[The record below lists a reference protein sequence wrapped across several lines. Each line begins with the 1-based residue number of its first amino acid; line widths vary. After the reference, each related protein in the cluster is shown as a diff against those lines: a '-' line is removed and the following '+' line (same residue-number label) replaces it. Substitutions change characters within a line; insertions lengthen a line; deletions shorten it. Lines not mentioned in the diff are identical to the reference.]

1 VDWVCLTEVSFD
13 KVKHIP
19 ISRRTPG
26 LHAIACFDGTEIS
39 AESAFEL
46 LKAFSIE
53 ERETLLRR
61 SGHCE
66 TRTASD
72 DSTIAQ

>member
-1 VDWVCLTEVSFD
+1 VDWLCLTELSFD

-19 ISRRTPG
+19 ISQRTPG
-26 LHAIACFDGTEIS
+26 FRAIACFDGTEIS

-46 LKAFSIE
+46 LKAFSTE

-61 SGHCE
+61 SGHGE